1 MKLSTGKIVLGTAL
15 AISLGGFSL
24 SASASVPPILHK
36 NNDATTIKYQGVEM
50 AQVGREV
57 DEKTDEVQNGA
68 EGATDAV
75 EAAHRRHEANEY
87 RHHTIGSK
95 LDSKVEEGREEVKG
109 AGHATER
116 AHEQHEAVEHS
127 EGRE

>member
-15 AISLGGFSL
+15 AISLGGFGL
-24 SASASVPPILHK
+24 PAFASVPPTARTS
-36 NNDATTIKYQGVEM
+36 NTTIGNHYVGWQV

-68 EGATDAV
+68 EGAKNAV
-75 EAAHRRHEANEY
+75 EAAHRRHERNEY
-87 RHHTIGSK
+87 RHRTIGSK
-95 LDSKVEEGREEVKG
+95 LDSKIEEGKEEVKG
-109 AGHATER
+109 TGRAMER

-127 EGRE
+127 EGRD